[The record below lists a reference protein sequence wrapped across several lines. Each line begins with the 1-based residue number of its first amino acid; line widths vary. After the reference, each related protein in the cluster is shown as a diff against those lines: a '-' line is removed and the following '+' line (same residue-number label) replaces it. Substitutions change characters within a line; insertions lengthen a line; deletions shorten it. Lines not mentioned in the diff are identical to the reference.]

1 MWRSEEVGW
10 GKGWRQAVKG
20 GSTPSH
26 SPLLAFQGVGR
37 GEKREVGGSDE
48 RREIEREG
56 WRVRNKDKDKE
67 RNTEKWRET
76 ERE

>member
-1 MWRSEEVGW
+1 MWKVVWRSEEEGW

-48 RREIEREG
+48 RRERERE
-56 WRVRNKDKDKE
+56 REKDGE
-67 RNTEKWRET
+67 
-76 ERE
+76 